1 MKNIKLYLE
10 DGNELELET
19 CFLNEQFLTDERES
33 FQIFHQRCYTSRGQ
47 IGSVPCDD
55 RSYFTKNVGHFWP
68 LLCFGVNFVNQV
80 GCCAHV
86 GHQEWWRRLGDGEGL
101 PPDGRRRVSIKIIAV
116 VERV

>member
-33 FQIFHQRCYTSRGQ
+33 FQIFHQRCYTSGGQ

-80 GCCAHV
+80 GGCAHI
-86 GHQEWWRRLGDGEGL
+86 GIRSGGGAWGMARDFHQMADTVFLL
-101 PPDGRRRVSIKIIAV
+101 K
-116 VERV
+116 

>member
-68 LLCFGVNFVNQV
+68 LLCLGVNFVNQV

-86 GHQEWWRRLGDGEGL
+86 GIRSGGDAWGMAGLHQMAE
-101 PPDGRRRVSIKIIAV
+101 AV
-116 VERV
+116 FLLK